1 MANCINISSVPHKFL
16 FQHYF
21 SYFFMNKNI
30 WQWTFFTYQDIF
42 GCLKQLK
49 HLKNNWIFSLCE
61 HFSLVFMGISV
72 YIVKQ
77 KRKKGSNQFLV
88 LLLTISKFVYLKL
101 IFLKIEVCTTSLF
114 SNYKRAMLTND
125 HYTLWFCF
133 NNRIYRYS

>member
-88 LLLTISKFVYLKL
+88 LLLTTSKFVYLKL
-101 IFLKIEVCTTSLF
+101 ILEKNWSLYHILIF
-114 SNYKRAMLTND
+114 KLQKGNVDQWPLYP
-125 HYTLWFCF
+125 WFCF